1 MRVAFLK
8 SSFGLVPKEV
18 SYYLFWN
25 MGKMLLAMRFL
36 VVEDFLF
43 MVKVLL
49 SDILH
54 VLDLLQISL
63 KHDKLLLVEAEINNV
78 WLSFLK

>member
-1 MRVAFLK
+1 
-8 SSFGLVPKEV
+8 
-18 SYYLFWN
+18 

>member
-1 MRVAFLK
+1 
-8 SSFGLVPKEV
+8 
-18 SYYLFWN
+18 
-25 MGKMLLAMRFL
+25 MLLAMRFL